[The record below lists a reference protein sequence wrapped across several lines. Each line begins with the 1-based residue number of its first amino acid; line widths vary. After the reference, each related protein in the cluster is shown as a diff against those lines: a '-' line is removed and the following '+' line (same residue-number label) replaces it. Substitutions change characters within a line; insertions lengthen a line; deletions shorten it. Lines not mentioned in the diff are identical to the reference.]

1 MHTTRWRV
9 ASALGRLSR
18 LLNRLSG
25 GQPGQTL
32 CARIAASHGAQCWF
46 CRLMAWAI
54 EPNHCAI
61 ELARWVR
68 RGTAGAERVDRR

>member
-1 MHTTRWRV
+1 MQTTR
-9 ASALGRLSR
+9 LGRLSR
-18 LLNRLSG
+18 LFNRLSG

-32 CARIAASHGAQCWF
+32 CARIAASHGAGCKF
-46 CRLMAWAI
+46 CRLMNRLV

-68 RGTAGAERVDRR
+68 RGTAGADRLGE